1 MSISNFFTKPNTFKE
16 KVKSL
21 VSPKFL
27 KSARPIFHGL
37 KSYITAVLLGFPA
50 KKLKIIAITGT
61 KGKTSTSVYVG
72 RLMNANKLKTAYITT
87 ALTCIDGQ
95 NEELNKYKMSTLDG
109 ITLNQLAKK
118 ALENGC
124 KYLVLELSSQGLEQ
138 NRHWGMGKFVAG
150 LFLNI
155 YPEHIEAHGSF
166 EAYFN
171 CKKKL
176 FKSISKDGVAILN
189 NKTDVAKYSLEIS
202 KELKCKALKLENDI
216 KILDDGKLF
225 KSIIY
230 KNSQIKT
237 AMVSDIQLENMAFA
251 IKTVNIFTELDSKSV
266 ENLNSQIPGR
276 FEWVVFENQL
286 LTK

>member
-1 MSISNFFTKPNTFKE
+1 MSISKFFTQSNPFKE
-16 KVKSL
+16 KAKSL
-21 VSPKFL
+21 VSKEFL
-27 KSARPIFHGL
+27 NSVRPIFHGL
-37 KSYITAVLLGFPA
+37 KSYTTALLLEFPA

-61 KGKTSTSVYVG
+61 KGKTSTSIYVG

-87 ALTCIDGQ
+87 ALTCTDGQ

-118 ALENGC
+118 AIENGC

-166 EAYFN
+166 ENYFR

-176 FKSISKDGVAILN
+176 FKSIV
-189 NKTDVAKYSLEIS
+189 
-202 KELKCKALKLENDI
+202 
-216 KILDDGKLF
+216 
-225 KSIIY
+225 Y
-230 KNSQIKT
+230 KNNQIKT
-237 AMVSDIQLENMAFA
+237 SMVSDIQVENMAFA
-251 IKTVNIFTELDSKSV
+251 IKTVNIFTELDSKTI
-266 ENLNSQIPGR
+266 ETADPQIPGR
-276 FEWVVFENQL
+276 FEWVVFENQIV
-286 LTK
+286 

>member
-1 MSISNFFTKPNTFKE
+1 MPISNFFTESNLFKE
-16 KVKSL
+16 KIKSFI
-21 VSPKFL
+21 SPQIL
-27 KSARPIFHGL
+27 KSIRPIFHGL
-37 KSYITAVLLGFPA
+37 KNYIAALTLGFPA

-61 KGKTSTSVYVG
+61 KGKTSTSIYVG

-95 NEELNKYKMSTLDG
+95 NEKLNKYKMSTLDG
-109 ITLNQLAKK
+109 ITLNQLAKQ

-166 EAYFN
+166 DAYFK

-176 FKSISKDGVAILN
+176 FKSISNSGVAILN
-189 NKTDVAKYSLEIS
+189 NKTEVAKYSLEIS
-202 KELKCKALKLENDI
+202 KELKCKTLNLENDI

-225 KSIIY
+225 KTIIY
-230 KNSQIKT
+230 KNNQIKT

-251 IKTVNIFTELDSKSV
+251 IETVNIFTQIDIKTI
-266 ENLNSQIPGR
+266 ENLDSQIPGR
-276 FEWVVFENQL
+276 FEWVVF
-286 LTK
+286 

>member
-1 MSISNFFTKPNTFKE
+1 MSISKFFTESNPFKE
-16 KVKSL
+16 KAKSL
-21 VSPKFL
+21 VSKEFL
-27 KSARPIFHGL
+27 NSVRPIFHGL
-37 KSYITAVLLGFPA
+37 KSYITALLLGFPA

-61 KGKTSTSVYVG
+61 KGKTSTSIYVG

-87 ALTCIDGQ
+87 ALTCTDGQ

-118 ALENGC
+118 AIENGC

-166 EAYFN
+166 ENYFR

-176 FKSISKDGVAILN
+176 FKSISNDGVAILN

-202 KELKCKALKLENDI
+202 KELKCKSLLVENDL
-216 KILDDGKLF
+216 KIINDGKLF
-225 KSIIY
+225 KSIVY
-230 KNSQIKT
+230 KNNQIKT
-237 AMVSDIQLENMAFA
+237 SMVSDIQVENMAFA
-251 IKTVNIFTELDSKSV
+251 IKTVNIFTELNSKTI
-266 ENLNSQIPGR
+266 EIADPQIPGR
-276 FEWVVFENQL
+276 FEWVVFENQIV
-286 LTK
+286 

>member
-1 MSISNFFTKPNTFKE
+1 MSISKFFTQSNPFKE

-21 VSPKFL
+21 VSKEFL
-27 KSARPIFHGL
+27 NSVRPIFHGL
-37 KSYITAVLLGFPA
+37 KSYTTALLLGFPA

-61 KGKTSTSVYVG
+61 KGKTSTSIYVG

-87 ALTCIDGQ
+87 ALTCTNGQ
-95 NEELNKYKMSTLDG
+95 DEELNKYKMSTLDG

-138 NRHWGMGKFVAG
+138 NRHWGMGQFVAG

-166 EAYFN
+166 ENYFR

-176 FKSISKDGVAILN
+176 FKSIANNGVAILN
-189 NKTDVAKYSLEIS
+189 NKTEVAKYSLEIS
-202 KELKCKALKLENDI
+202 KELKCKSLLVENDL
-216 KILDDGKLF
+216 KIIGDGKLF

-230 KNSQIKT
+230 KNNQIKT
-237 AMVSDIQLENMAFA
+237 SMVSDIQVENMAFA
-251 IKTVNIFTELDSKSV
+251 IKTVNIFTELDSKTI
-266 ENLNSQIPGR
+266 ETADPQIPGR
-276 FEWVVFENQL
+276 FEWVVFENQIV
-286 LTK
+286 